1 MYVYEGFDPVSL
13 LSLASGIGTELNFF
27 VDLINF
33 CVEYIN
39 ADDVIT
45 LLYRILSLDQ
55 SLFEICNLKEEK

>member
-1 MYVYEGFDPVSL
+1 MGPNKLILCLILICDSL
-13 LSLASGIGTELNFF
+13 SSGVGMFYYFF

-45 LLYRILSLDQ
+45 FCLYLMNQMQTSGAILDG
-55 SLFEICNLKEEK
+55 

>member
-27 VDLINF
+27 VDLIHL

-39 ADDVIT
+39 ANDVIT
-45 LLYRILSLDQ
+45 LL
-55 SLFEICNLKEEK
+55 

>member
-1 MYVYEGFDPVSL
+1 MPKLIPSSEAS
-13 LSLASGIGTELNFF
+13 SGIGTEFKNFF

-45 LLYRILSLDQ
+45 LL
-55 SLFEICNLKEEK
+55 